1 MKQKIFTMVQQTF
14 SRCLVIYLLLL
25 SSSIANGQVPWF
37 AYMPDTVNCSVIRY
51 DVEASMD
58 SSNVSEKESTR
69 LVDWLVARNSHIT
82 GYEDFYDKEQNYKF
96 HGEDQSSSGISLTGY
111 TSITSY
117 SGTRGYS
124 LGRYWGKLFR
134 NGVREYGPG
143 YDKKRPIV
151 WFVDGWYT
159 LITNCTARVKFNKE
173 TILRGFDFP
182 LFIDRVKRVTI
193 VEEDKN
199 FRDYIPSLQS
209 WSGKNPVLIYVE
221 RNQDKLD
228 KAREEIYH

>member
-1 MKQKIFTMVQQTF
+1 MFDGFLCTAFGSMAQ
-14 SRCLVIYLLLL
+14 
-25 SSSIANGQVPWF
+25 GQVPSF
-37 AYMPDTVNCSVIRY
+37 TYKPDTINCSVICY
-51 DVEASMD
+51 DMEAAMD
-58 SSNVSEKESTR
+58 SLKILDQEPSR
-69 LVDWLVARNSHIT
+69 LVDWLVTRNSHIT
-82 GYEDFYDKEQNYKF
+82 GYEDFYDLEQNYKN

-117 SGTRGYS
+117 TGNRGYS

-151 WFVDGWYT
+151 WFVDGWYA
-159 LITNCTARVKFNKE
+159 LITNCTARVKFSKE
-173 TILRGFDFP
+173 TILREYDFP
-182 LFIDRVKRVTI
+182 IFIDRIKLVTI

-221 RNQDKLD
+221 RSKEGID
-228 KAREEIYH
+228 REFEELQYH